1 MYDVL
6 ISGGSV
12 VDGTGAPQRQ
22 ADVAIKDGKIV
33 DVRPGIQGDAATTI
47 DATGHIVTPG
57 FVDIHTHYD
66 GQATWDEV
74 LDPTSGHGVT
84 TVVMGNCGVGF
95 APVQPGREE
104 WLVQLMEGVEDIPGT
119 ALHEGITWGWE
130 TFPQYL
136 DLLDSR
142 QYSMD
147 IAAYIGHGP
156 VRGYVMGDRGA
167 RNEAATADDI
177 AAMSRIVREAIEAG
191 AIGFSTSRTLNHKAR
206 DGEPV
211 PGTFAAMDELD
222 GIADGIVAA
231 GRGIFEVAP
240 QGLEFDAPVFM
251 TEVDWMRRVAERTGL
266 TVSFAMLQN
275 ELNPNS
281 WRDALDV
288 VDAVNGRGYN
298 LRPQVAARPFGMM
311 IGWDSYHFF
320 TKRPTYVALAARL
333 PHDELLAEL
342 ATPAVRTAILAED
355 DLPPDPSI
363 HFDGIGAF
371 QAGMLH
377 QVYAMGNP
385 PDYEPTADRTVVAL
399 AKEAGVDPLGLA
411 YDLMCAD
418 GGRSFLMLPFFNYVG
433 GTQDAIYEMLQH
445 PATVSGLSDGG
456 AHCRMICDAS
466 IPTYMLTHWGRS
478 RSRGPRLGIEQAVR
492 LQTKDTADMV
502 GMTDRGTLEVGKRA
516 DVNVIDLAALTLG
529 FPSAIDDLP
538 AGGRR
543 LVQAASGYAATL
555 VAGTVTRRH
564 GVDQGARPGRLVR
577 SR

>member
-1 MYDVL
+1 
-6 ISGGSV
+6 
-12 VDGTGAPQRQ
+12 
-22 ADVAIKDGKIV
+22 
-33 DVRPGIQGDAATTI
+33 
-47 DATGHIVTPG
+47 
-57 FVDIHTHYD
+57 
-66 GQATWDEV
+66 
-74 LDPTSGHGVT
+74 
-84 TVVMGNCGVGF
+84 
-95 APVQPGREE
+95 
-104 WLVQLMEGVEDIPGT
+104 
-119 ALHEGITWGWE
+119 
-130 TFPQYL
+130 
-136 DLLDSR
+136 
-142 QYSMD
+142 
-147 IAAYIGHGP
+147 
-156 VRGYVMGDRGA
+156 
-167 RNEAATADDI
+167 
-177 AAMSRIVREAIEAG
+177 
-191 AIGFSTSRTLNHKAR
+191 
-206 DGEPV
+206 
-211 PGTFAAMDELD
+211 MDELD

-231 GRGIFEVAP
+231 GRGLFEVAP

-342 ATPAVRTAILAED
+342 ATPAVRAAILAED

-502 GMTDRGTLEVGKRA
+502 GMTDRGTLEIGKRA

-555 VAGTVTRRH
+555 VAGTVTRRN

-577 SR
+577 SA